1 MALIGDEPIVQAIV
15 GAGSGERPQRAIGV
29 IVNPFAGGNRDQHQR
44 ADAAQRIV
52 GDLGRVHETGS
63 LDEIDDAVREL
74 YRDRIEILAI
84 CGGDGSF
91 FRTLS
96 AMVRIYGDGRLPHF
110 LPLRAGSMNTIARAV
125 GCRRGSPEEVLGAIV
140 ADLRAGRQLGL
151 AHHHLIRVNDA
162 NYGFIVGAGLIVNFL
177 KSYYDRPQRGPLA
190 AARLLGRIALGGLV
204 RSEEVI
210 RLFQTTDAAI
220 DCDGAGVGRGM
231 FRIIFASTV
240 PEMGLGFRLAYRA
253 LPGVEGFHF
262 LAGNLAPRQV
272 LPRLPRAHR
281 GQPLDLPGWHDSLAQ
296 RVVVEFE
303 EPTHYMI
310 DGDILEE
317 VTRLEMSTGPRLAII
332 R

>member
-1 MALIGDEPIVQAIV
+1 
-15 GAGSGERPQRAIGV
+15 
-29 IVNPFAGGNRDQHQR
+29 
-44 ADAAQRIV
+44 
-52 GDLGRVHETGS
+52 
-63 LDEIDDAVREL
+63 L